1 MFSINNDKS
10 MHLTRGDIAVIEIA
24 ASKSETEDY
33 TFKEGDIVRFRVFE
47 KNHYENVV
55 IQKDVTVESETTSV
69 DISLYKED
77 TKIGELIN
85 KPKDYWY
92 EVELNPDTSPQTII
106 GYDVDGPKLF
116 RLYPEGD
123 DIDDHSV

>member
-1 MFSINNDKS
+1 MFSINDDKS
-10 MHLTRGDIAVIEIA
+10 IHLTRGDIAVIEVG
-24 ASKSETEDY
+24 ASSSETEDY
-33 TFKEGDIVRFRVFE
+33 TFKTGDIVRIRVFE
-47 KNHYENVV
+47 KNHHENVV

-123 DIDDHSV
+123 DIDEHSV

>member
-1 MFSINNDKS
+1 MFSINDDKS
-10 MHLTRGDIAVIEIA
+10 IHLTRGDIAVIEVG
-24 ASKSETEDY
+24 ASSSETEYY
-33 TFKEGDIVRFRVFE
+33 TFKTGDIVRIRVFE
-47 KNHYENVV
+47 KNHHENVV

-106 GYDVDGPKLF
+106 GYDSDGPKLF

-123 DIDDHSV
+123 DIDEHNV

>member
-10 MHLTRGDIAVIEIA
+10 MHLTRGDIAIIEIG
-24 ASKSETEDY
+24 ASKSEIEDY

-116 RLYPEGD
+116 RLYPEGA

>member
-10 MHLTRGDIAVIEIA
+10 IHLTRGDIAVIEIG

-33 TFKEGDIVRFRVFE
+33 TFKEGDIVRIRVFE
-47 KNHYENVV
+47 KNHHENVV
-55 IQKDVTVESETTSV
+55 IQKDVKVESETTSV

-116 RLYPEGD
+116 RLYPEGEN
-123 DIDDHSV
+123 IDEHSV

>member
-1 MFSINNDKS
+1 MFSINDDKS
-10 MHLTRGDIAVIEIA
+10 IHLTRGDIAVIEVG
-24 ASKSETEDY
+24 ASSSETEDY
-33 TFKEGDIVRFRVFE
+33 TFKTGDVVRIRVFE
-47 KNHYENVV
+47 KNHHENVV

-106 GYDVDGPKLF
+106 GYDADGPKLF

-123 DIDDHSV
+123 DIDEHNV

>member
-10 MHLTRGDIAVIEIA
+10 IHLTRGDIAIIEIG
-24 ASKSETEDY
+24 ASKSETENY
-33 TFKEGDIVRFRVFE
+33 TFKEGDIIRIRVFE
-47 KNHYENVV
+47 KNHHENVV

-116 RLYPEGD
+116 RLYPEGA
-123 DIDDHSV
+123 DIDEHSV

>member
-10 MHLTRGDIAVIEIA
+10 IHLTRGDIAVIEIG

-33 TFKEGDIVRFRVFE
+33 TFKKGDIIRIRVFE
-47 KNHYENVV
+47 KNHHENVV

-69 DISLYKED
+69 DISLCKED

-92 EVELNPDTSPQTII
+92 EIELNSDTSPQTII
-106 GYDVDGPKLF
+106 GYDSYGPKLF
-116 RLYPEGD
+116 RLYPEGG
-123 DIDDHSV
+123 DIDDHSF

>member
-1 MFSINNDKS
+1 MFSINDDKS
-10 MHLTRGDIAVIEIA
+10 IHLTRGDIAVIEVG
-24 ASKSETEDY
+24 ASSSETEDY
-33 TFKEGDIVRFRVFE
+33 TFKTGDIVRIRVFE
-47 KNHYENVV
+47 KNHHENVV

-92 EVELNPDTSPQTII
+92 EVEINPDTSPQTII
-106 GYDVDGPKLF
+106 GYDADGPKLF

-123 DIDDHSV
+123 DIDEHNV

>member
-10 MHLTRGDIAVIEIA
+10 IHLTRGDIASIELMANNSDNDTYIFKNGDVI
-24 ASKSETEDY
+24 
-33 TFKEGDIVRFRVFE
+33 RFRVFE
-47 KNHYENVV
+47 KNRTDKVV
-55 IQKDVTVESETTSV
+55 IQKDILVENESSSV
-69 DISLYKED
+69 EIYLYKDD

-92 EVELNPDTSPQTII
+92 EVELNPETSPQTII
-106 GYDVDGPKLF
+106 GYDADGPKLF

-123 DIDDHSV
+123 DIDEHNI

>member
-1 MFSINNDKS
+1 MFSINDDKS
-10 MHLTRGDIAVIEIA
+10 IHLTRGDIAVIEVG
-24 ASKSETEDY
+24 ASSSETEDY
-33 TFKEGDIVRFRVFE
+33 TFKTGDIVRIRVFE
-47 KNHYENVV
+47 KNHHENVV

-106 GYDVDGPKLF
+106 GYDSDGPKLF

-123 DIDDHSV
+123 DIDEHNV

>member
-1 MFSINNDKS
+1 MFSINDDKS
-10 MHLTRGDIAVIEIA
+10 IHLTRGDIAVIEIG
-24 ASKSETEDY
+24 ASKSEAEDY

-123 DIDDHSV
+123 NIDEHSV

>member
-1 MFSINNDKS
+1 MFSINDDKS
-10 MHLTRGDIAVIEIA
+10 IHLTRGDIAIIKIG

-33 TFKEGDIVRFRVFE
+33 TFKEGDIVRIRVFE
-47 KNHYENVV
+47 KNHHENVV
-55 IQKDVTVESETTSV
+55 IQKDATVESETTSV

-123 DIDDHSV
+123 DIDEHSV

>member
-1 MFSINNDKS
+1 M
-10 MHLTRGDIAVIEIA
+10 
-24 ASKSETEDY
+24 
-33 TFKEGDIVRFRVFE
+33 FE
-47 KNHYENVV
+47 KNHHENVV

-92 EVELNPDTSPQTII
+92 EIELNSDTSPQTII

-123 DIDDHSV
+123 DIDDHRV